1 MKQRKGIFFLL
12 LIVSSIFIR
21 IFIGEPTKVSSSS
34 MEPTI
39 KSGDWLWISKVDY
52 GAILPRRWADIPIL
66 NIVTWIPDFRTKD
79 IRTDWGYCRMRCF
92 NKPDIGDIVVFNSP
106 ENIDVLLVK
115 RISQIQHANSL
126 IHLDST
132 NYNNYNDIINQETEA
147 KIKNGVIYI
156 NDTICTYYKLRNNYY
171 YLLGDNSSI
180 SRDSRFFG
188 YVSEK
193 NLVGKVNRLIFS
205 INKTQINILKRV
217 K

>member
-1 MKQRKGIFFLL
+1 
-12 LIVSSIFIR
+12 
-21 IFIGEPTKVSSSS
+21 
-34 MEPTI
+34 
-39 KSGDWLWISKVDY
+39 
-52 GAILPRRWADIPIL
+52 
-66 NIVTWIPDFRTKD
+66 
-79 IRTDWGYCRMRCF
+79 MRGF

-132 NYNNYNDIINQETEA
+132 NYNNYNDIINQEAKA

-205 INKTQINILKRV
+205 INKTQINLLKRV

>member
-1 MKQRKGIFFLL
+1 
-12 LIVSSIFIR
+12 
-21 IFIGEPTKVSSSS
+21 
-34 MEPTI
+34 
-39 KSGDWLWISKVDY
+39 
-52 GAILPRRWADIPIL
+52 
-66 NIVTWIPDFRTKD
+66 
-79 IRTDWGYCRMRCF
+79 MRGF

-132 NYNNYNDIINQETEA
+132 NYN
-147 KIKNGVIYI
+147 
-156 NDTICTYYKLRNNYY
+156 Y

>member
-66 NIVTWIPDFRTKD
+66 NIVTWIPDFRTHAR
-79 IRTDWGYCRMRCF
+79 RTDWGDCRMRGF

>member
-1 MKQRKGIFFLL
+1 
-12 LIVSSIFIR
+12 
-21 IFIGEPTKVSSSS
+21 

-79 IRTDWGYCRMRCF
+79 IRTDWGYCRMRGF

-193 NLVGKVNRLIFS
+193 NLVGNVNRLIFS

>member
-79 IRTDWGYCRMRCF
+79 IRTDWGYCRMRGF

-180 SRDSRFFG
+180 SRDSRFLG

-205 INKTQINILKRV
+205 INKTQINLLKRV